1 MIVLNYHFFSYIHF
15 GGLMMTKIR
24 LDKRLKEKVPGYCLA
39 VMQFTMTVLP
49 TDDELKSKMEVLE
62 QEVMSE
68 LTLETLLKEP
78 RIAAA
83 RAGYKALGKDP
94 SRYRLS
100 TEALLRRLIKGNG
113 LYFVNNAVDI
123 GNVLSVKTQRSVAV
137 LDKDKIQGDVLIRIG
152 EDEPYEGIG
161 RGQINIENIPVYC
174 DEVGPFGTPTS
185 DTPRT
190 RITDETKNILLF
202 ITSFNGTDGLA
213 EDVEL
218 AKDLFSNYGQMMNF
232 SLEIVE

>member
-1 MIVLNYHFFSYIHF
+1 MKQI
-15 GGLMMTKIR
+15 T
-24 LDKRLKEKVPGYCLA
+24 LDAQLKEKVPGYCLA
-39 VMQFTMTVLP
+39 VMSFEMKVTSTQ
-49 TDDELKSKMEVLE
+49 ESLKQEMNQLE
-62 QEVMSE
+62 EEIIAQ

-123 GNVLSVKTQRSVAV
+123 GNVLSARTQRSVAV
-137 LDKDKIQGDVLIRIG
+137 LDEDKIQGNVLIRIG
-152 EDEPYEGIG
+152 QDEPYEGIG
-161 RGQINIENIPVYC
+161 RGNINIENIPVYC

-190 RITDETKNILLF
+190 RITEETKSILLF
-202 ITSFNGTDGLA
+202 ITSFNGTDGLLQ
-213 EDVEL
+213 DVEL
-218 AKDLFSNYGQMMNF
+218 AKDLFSRFGHMTNF

>member
-1 MIVLNYHFFSYIHF
+1 M
-15 GGLMMTKIR
+15 KQIR
-24 LDKRLKEKVPGYCLA
+24 LDSQLKEKVPGYCVA
-39 VMQFTMTVLP
+39 VMSFDMSVMP
-49 TDDELKSKMEVLE
+49 TQEPLKEEMNRLE
-62 QEVMSE
+62 QDIMQQ

-100 TEALLRRLIKGNG
+100 CEALLRRLIKGNG

-123 GNVLSVKTQRSVAV
+123 GNVLSARTQRSVAV
-137 LDKDKIQGDVLIRIG
+137 LDEDKIQGDVLIRIG
-152 EDEPYEGIG
+152 QDEPYEGIG
-161 RGQINIENIPVYC
+161 RGAINIENIPVYC
-174 DEVGPFGTPTS
+174 DELGPFGTPTS

-190 RITDETKNILLF
+190 RITEATKTILLF
-202 ITSFNGTDGLA
+202 ITSFNGTDGLLQ
-213 EDVEL
+213 DVEL
-218 AKDLFSNYGQMMNF
+218 AKDLFTRFGEMKNF

>member
-1 MIVLNYHFFSYIHF
+1 MSFDTEVTPTQESLKQEMEQ
-15 GGLMMTKIR
+15 LEKEMM
-24 LDKRLKEKVPGYCLA
+24 
-39 VMQFTMTVLP
+39 
-49 TDDELKSKMEVLE
+49 E
-62 QEVMSE
+62 Q

-123 GNVLSVKTQRSVAV
+123 GNVLLARTQRSVAV
-137 LDKDKIQGDVLIRIG
+137 LDEDKIQGDILIRIG
-152 EDEPYEGIG
+152 QDEPYEGIG
-161 RGQINIENIPVYC
+161 RGNINIENIPVYC

-190 RITDETKNILLF
+190 RITEETKTILLF
-202 ITSFNGTDGLA
+202 ITSFNGTDGLLQ
-213 EDVEL
+213 DVEL
-218 AKDLFSNYGQMMNF
+218 AKDLFSRFGRMTNF

>member
-1 MIVLNYHFFSYIHF
+1 MK
-15 GGLMMTKIR
+15 KIT
-24 LDKRLKEKVPGYCLA
+24 LDKQLNETVPGYCLA
-39 VMQFTMTVLP
+39 IMSFDTEVTP
-49 TDDELKSKMEVLE
+49 TQESLKQEMEQLE
-62 QEVMSE
+62 KEMMEQ
-68 LTLETLLKEP
+68 LTLETLLKQP

-123 GNVLSVKTQRSVAV
+123 GNVLSARTQRSVAV
-137 LDKDKIQGDVLIRIG
+137 LDEDKIQGDILIRIG
-152 EDEPYEGIG
+152 QDEPYEGIG
-161 RGQINIENIPVYC
+161 RGNINIENIPVYC

-190 RITDETKNILLF
+190 RITEETKTILLF
-202 ITSFNGTDGLA
+202 ITSFNGTDGLLQ
-213 EDVEL
+213 DVEL
-218 AKDLFSNYGQMMNF
+218 AKDLFSRFGQMTNF

>member
-1 MIVLNYHFFSYIHF
+1 MEKKDIRSYTF
-15 GGLMMTKIR
+15 
-24 LDKRLKEKVPGYCLA
+24 E
-39 VMQFTMTVLP
+39 
-49 TDDELKSKMEVLE
+49 ELKQEMEQLE
-62 QEVMSE
+62 KEMMEQ
-68 LTLETLLKEP
+68 LTLETLLKQP

-123 GNVLSVKTQRSVAV
+123 GNVLSARTQRSVAV
-137 LDKDKIQGDVLIRIG
+137 LDEDKIQGDILIRIG
-152 EDEPYEGIG
+152 QDEPYEGIG
-161 RGQINIENIPVYC
+161 RGNINIENIPVYC

-190 RITDETKNILLF
+190 RITEETKTILLF
-202 ITSFNGTDGLA
+202 ITSFNGTDGLLQ
-213 EDVEL
+213 DVEL
-218 AKDLFSNYGQMMNF
+218 AKDLFLRFGQMTNF

>member
-1 MIVLNYHFFSYIHF
+1 M
-15 GGLMMTKIR
+15 KQIR
-24 LDKRLKEKVPGYCLA
+24 LDSQLKEKVPGYCVA
-39 VMQFTMTVLP
+39 VMSFDMSVMP
-49 TDDELKSKMEVLE
+49 TQEPLKEELNRLE
-62 QEVMSE
+62 QDIMQQ

-100 TEALLRRLIKGNG
+100 CEALLRRLIKGNG

-123 GNVLSVKTQRSVAV
+123 GNVLSARTQRSVAV
-137 LDKDKIQGDVLIRIG
+137 LDEDKIQGDVLIRIG
-152 EDEPYEGIG
+152 QDEPYEGIG
-161 RGQINIENIPVYC
+161 RGAINIENIPVYC
-174 DEVGPFGTPTS
+174 DELGPFGTPTS

-190 RITDETKNILLF
+190 RITEMTETILLF
-202 ITSFNGTDGLA
+202 ITSFNGTDGLLQ
-213 EDVEL
+213 DVEL
-218 AKDLFSNYGQMMNF
+218 AKDLFTRFGEIKNF

>member
-1 MIVLNYHFFSYIHF
+1 M
-15 GGLMMTKIR
+15 KQIR
-24 LDKRLKEKVPGYCLA
+24 LDSQLKEKVPGYCVA
-39 VMQFTMTVLP
+39 VMSFDMSVMP
-49 TDDELKSKMEVLE
+49 TQEPLKEEMNRLE
-62 QEVMSE
+62 QDIMQQ

-100 TEALLRRLIKGNG
+100 CEALLRRLIKGNG

-123 GNVLSVKTQRSVAV
+123 GNVLSARTQRSVAV
-137 LDKDKIQGDVLIRIG
+137 LDEDKIEGDVLIRIG
-152 EDEPYEGIG
+152 QDEPYEGIG
-161 RGQINIENIPVYC
+161 RGAINIENIPVYC
-174 DEVGPFGTPTS
+174 DELGPFGTPTS

-190 RITDETKNILLF
+190 RITETTKTIILF
-202 ITSFNGTDGLA
+202 ITSFNGTDGLLQ
-213 EDVEL
+213 DVEL
-218 AKDLFSNYGQMMNF
+218 AKELFTRFGEMKNF

>member
-1 MIVLNYHFFSYIHF
+1 MK
-15 GGLMMTKIR
+15 KIT
-24 LDKRLKEKVPGYCLA
+24 LDQQLKEKVPGYCLA
-39 VMQFTMTVLP
+39 IMSFDTEVTP
-49 TDDELKSKMEVLE
+49 TQESLKQEMEQLE
-62 QEVMSE
+62 KEMMEQ
-68 LTLETLLKEP
+68 LTLETLLKQP

-123 GNVLSVKTQRSVAV
+123 GNVLSARTQRSVAV
-137 LDKDKIQGDVLIRIG
+137 LDEDKIQGDILIRIG
-152 EDEPYEGIG
+152 QDEPYEGIG
-161 RGQINIENIPVYC
+161 RGNINIENIPVYC

-190 RITDETKNILLF
+190 RITEETKTILLF
-202 ITSFNGTDGLA
+202 ITSFNGTDGLLQ
-213 EDVEL
+213 DVEL
-218 AKDLFSNYGQMMNF
+218 AKDLFSRFGQMTNF

>member
-1 MIVLNYHFFSYIHF
+1 M
-15 GGLMMTKIR
+15 KQIR
-24 LDKRLKEKVPGYCLA
+24 LDSQLKEKVPGYCVA
-39 VMQFTMTVLP
+39 VMSFDMSVMP
-49 TDDELKSKMEVLE
+49 TQESLKEEMNRLE
-62 QEVMSE
+62 QDIMQQ

-100 TEALLRRLIKGNG
+100 CEALLRRLIKGNG

-123 GNVLSVKTQRSVAV
+123 GNVLSARTQRSVAV
-137 LDKDKIQGDVLIRIG
+137 LDEDKIQGDVLIRIG
-152 EDEPYEGIG
+152 QDEPYEGIG
-161 RGQINIENIPVYC
+161 RGAINIENIPVYC
-174 DEVGPFGTPTS
+174 DELGPFGTPTS

-190 RITDETKNILLF
+190 RITETTKTILLF
-202 ITSFNGTDGLA
+202 ITSFNGTDGLLQ
-213 EDVEL
+213 DVEL
-218 AKDLFSNYGQMMNF
+218 AKDLFTRFGEIKNF

>member
-1 MIVLNYHFFSYIHF
+1 M
-15 GGLMMTKIR
+15 KQIR
-24 LDKRLKEKVPGYCLA
+24 LDSQLKEKVPGYCVA
-39 VMQFTMTVLP
+39 VMSFDMSVMP
-49 TDDELKSKMEVLE
+49 TQEPLKEEMNRLE
-62 QEVMSE
+62 QDIMQQ

-100 TEALLRRLIKGNG
+100 CEALLRRLIKGNG

-123 GNVLSVKTQRSVAV
+123 GNVLSARTQRSVAV
-137 LDKDKIQGDVLIRIG
+137 LDEDKIQGDVLIRIG
-152 EDEPYEGIG
+152 QDEPYEGIG
-161 RGQINIENIPVYC
+161 RGAINIENIPVYC
-174 DEVGPFGTPTS
+174 DELGPFGTPTS

-190 RITDETKNILLF
+190 RITEMTETILLF
-202 ITSFNGTDGLA
+202 ITSFNGTDGLLQ
-213 EDVEL
+213 DVEL
-218 AKDLFSNYGQMMNF
+218 AKDLFTRFGEMKNF

>member
-1 MIVLNYHFFSYIHF
+1 MTPTQESLKQEMEQ
-15 GGLMMTKIR
+15 LEKEMM
-24 LDKRLKEKVPGYCLA
+24 
-39 VMQFTMTVLP
+39 
-49 TDDELKSKMEVLE
+49 E
-62 QEVMSE
+62 Q
-68 LTLETLLKEP
+68 LTLETLLKQP

-123 GNVLSVKTQRSVAV
+123 GNVLSARTQRSVAV
-137 LDKDKIQGDVLIRIG
+137 LDEDKIQGDILIRIG
-152 EDEPYEGIG
+152 QDEPYEGIG
-161 RGQINIENIPVYC
+161 RGNINIENIPVYC

-190 RITDETKNILLF
+190 RITEETKTILLF
-202 ITSFNGTDGLA
+202 ITSFNGTDGLLQ
-213 EDVEL
+213 DVEL
-218 AKDLFSNYGQMMNF
+218 AKDLFSRFGQMTNF

>member
-1 MIVLNYHFFSYIHF
+1 MKQII
-15 GGLMMTKIR
+15 
-24 LDKRLKEKVPGYCLA
+24 LDAQLKEKVPGYCLA
-39 VMQFTMTVLP
+39 VMSFEMKVTP
-49 TDDELKSKMEVLE
+49 TQESLKQEMNQLE
-62 QEVMSE
+62 EEIMAQ

-123 GNVLSVKTQRSVAV
+123 GNVLSAKTQRSVAV
-137 LDKDKIQGDVLIRIG
+137 LDEDKIQGNVLIRIG
-152 EDEPYEGIG
+152 QDEPYEGIG
-161 RGQINIENIPVYC
+161 RGNINIENIPVYC

-190 RITDETKNILLF
+190 RITEETKSILLF
-202 ITSFNGTDGLA
+202 ITSFNGTDGLLQ
-213 EDVEL
+213 DVEL
-218 AKDLFSNYGQMMNF
+218 AKELFSRFGHMANF

>member
-1 MIVLNYHFFSYIHF
+1 MKKVVL
-15 GGLMMTKIR
+15 
-24 LDKRLKEKVPGYCLA
+24 DPQLKEKVPGYCLA
-39 VMQFTMTVLP
+39 VMSFDTEVIATQET
-49 TDDELKSKMEVLE
+49 LKREIEDLEKEIME
-62 QEVMSE
+62 Q
-68 LTLETLLKEP
+68 LTLETLLKES

-123 GNVLSVKTQRSVAV
+123 GNVLSARTQRSVAV
-137 LDKDKIQGDVLIRIG
+137 LDEGKIQGDILIRIG
-152 EDEPYEGIG
+152 RDEPYEGIG
-161 RGQINIENIPVYC
+161 RGRINIENIPVYC
-174 DEVGPFGTPTS
+174 DDVGPFGTPTS

-190 RITDETKNILLF
+190 RITEKTKTILLF
-202 ITSFNGTDGLA
+202 ITSFNGVEGLLQ
-213 EDVEL
+213 DVEL
-218 AKDLFSNYGQMMNF
+218 AKELFTKFGQMANF

>member
-1 MIVLNYHFFSYIHF
+1 MK
-15 GGLMMTKIR
+15 KIT
-24 LDKRLKEKVPGYCLA
+24 LDKQLKEKVPGYCLA
-39 VMQFTMTVLP
+39 IMSFDTEVTSTQ
-49 TDDELKSKMEVLE
+49 ESLKQEIEQLEKEMME
-62 QEVMSE
+62 Q

-123 GNVLSVKTQRSVAV
+123 GNVLSARTQRSVAV
-137 LDKDKIQGDVLIRIG
+137 LDEDKIQGDILIRIG
-152 EDEPYEGIG
+152 QDEPYEGIG
-161 RGQINIENIPVYC
+161 RGNINIENIPVYC

-190 RITDETKNILLF
+190 RITEETKTILLF
-202 ITSFNGTDGLA
+202 ITSFNGTDGLLQ
-213 EDVEL
+213 DVEL
-218 AKDLFSNYGQMMNF
+218 AKDLFSRFGQMTNF

>member
-1 MIVLNYHFFSYIHF
+1 M
-15 GGLMMTKIR
+15 KQIR
-24 LDKRLKEKVPGYCLA
+24 LDSQLKEKVPGYCVA
-39 VMQFTMTVLP
+39 VMSFDMSVMP
-49 TDDELKSKMEVLE
+49 TQEPLKEEMNRLE
-62 QEVMSE
+62 QDIMQQ

-100 TEALLRRLIKGNG
+100 CEALLRRLIKGNG

-123 GNVLSVKTQRSVAV
+123 GNVLSARTQRSVGV
-137 LDKDKIQGDVLIRIG
+137 LDEDKIKGDVLIRIG
-152 EDEPYEGIG
+152 QDEPYEGIG
-161 RGQINIENIPVYC
+161 RGAINIENIPVYC
-174 DEVGPFGTPTS
+174 DELGPFGTPTS

-190 RITDETKNILLF
+190 RITETTKTILLF
-202 ITSFNGTDGLA
+202 ITSFNGTDGLLQ
-213 EDVEL
+213 DVEL
-218 AKDLFSNYGQMMNF
+218 AKDLFTRFGEIKNF

>member
-1 MIVLNYHFFSYIHF
+1 MSFDTEVTPTQESLKQEMEQ
-15 GGLMMTKIR
+15 LEKEMM
-24 LDKRLKEKVPGYCLA
+24 
-39 VMQFTMTVLP
+39 
-49 TDDELKSKMEVLE
+49 E
-62 QEVMSE
+62 Q

-123 GNVLSVKTQRSVAV
+123 GNVLSARTQRSVAV
-137 LDKDKIQGDVLIRIG
+137 LDEDKIQGDILIRIG
-152 EDEPYEGIG
+152 QDEPYEGIG
-161 RGQINIENIPVYC
+161 RGNINIENIPVYC

-190 RITDETKNILLF
+190 RITEETKTILLF
-202 ITSFNGTDGLA
+202 ITSFNGTDGLLQ
-213 EDVEL
+213 DVEL
-218 AKDLFSNYGQMMNF
+218 AKDLFSRFGQMTNF

>member
-1 MIVLNYHFFSYIHF
+1 M
-15 GGLMMTKIR
+15 KQIR
-24 LDKRLKEKVPGYCLA
+24 LDSQLKEKVPGYCVA
-39 VMQFTMTVLP
+39 VMSFDMSVMP
-49 TDDELKSKMEVLE
+49 TQEPLKEEMNRLE
-62 QEVMSE
+62 QDIMQQ

-100 TEALLRRLIKGNG
+100 CEALLRRLIKGNG

-123 GNVLSVKTQRSVAV
+123 GNVLSARTQRSVAV
-137 LDKDKIQGDVLIRIG
+137 LDEDKIQGDVLIRIG
-152 EDEPYEGIG
+152 QDEPYEGIG
-161 RGQINIENIPVYC
+161 RGAINIENIPVYC
-174 DEVGPFGTPTS
+174 DELGPFGTPTS

-190 RITDETKNILLF
+190 RITETTKTILLF
-202 ITSFNGTDGLA
+202 ITSFNGTDGLLQ
-213 EDVEL
+213 DVEL
-218 AKDLFSNYGQMMNF
+218 AKELFTRFGEMKNF